1 VRGISAAV
9 MAMRNTFS
17 CACTAKVMALK
28 PTPMAKVMAEGAE
41 ELKMG
46 RLNLFIQTPMM
57 VIKNEKQ
64 SVFSISK
71 NYKRNYRV
79 NT

>member
-1 VRGISAAV
+1 
-9 MAMRNTFS
+9 
-17 CACTAKVMALK
+17 
-28 PTPMAKVMAEGAE
+28 MAEGAE

-64 SVFSISK
+64 TIFSISK
-71 NYKRNYRV
+71 NIERNARV

>member
-1 VRGISAAV
+1 
-9 MAMRNTFS
+9 
-17 CACTAKVMALK
+17 
-28 PTPMAKVMAEGAE
+28 MAKVMAEGAE
-41 ELKMG
+41 ELKIG
-46 RLNLFIQTPMM
+46 RLNLFIQTPMR

-71 NYKRNYRV
+71 NCQRNSRV

>member
-1 VRGISAAV
+1 MSAAV

-46 RLNLFIQTPMM
+46 RLNFFIQTPMM
-57 VIKNEKQ
+57 VIKNKKQ
-64 SVFSISK
+64 TIFSISK
-71 NYKRNYRV
+71 NCQSNARV

>member
-1 VRGISAAV
+1 
-9 MAMRNTFS
+9 
-17 CACTAKVMALK
+17 MALK

-64 SVFSISK
+64 TIFSISK
-71 NYKRNYRV
+71 NIERNARV